1 MEVFMQP
8 VCILGAGSWGTAQ
21 AILLASVGH
30 EVILWGREQD
40 GVPLIKTSRQNQRFL
55 PGVAIPDNVHI
66 TTDIREAVHQAGAV
80 ILAVPA
86 QTVRQVL
93 ENIANLLPAG
103 ALLINTA
110 KGLEI
115 DTGQRMSQ
123 VASAVLGEDILAR
136 YAVISGPSHAEE
148 VARQV
153 PTAVTAAS
161 VNLETAH
168 QVQDLYMAPWFRV
181 YTNPDVAGVELGGAL
196 KNIIA
201 IAAGII
207 HGLGYGDNTQAALI
221 TRGLTEITRLGLAM
235 GGDFR
240 TFSGLSGLGDLVVT
254 CGSRHSRNRRAG
266 EMIGQGMSVQ
276 EALDQ
281 IGMVVEGVYTC
292 RIAYQLAQS
301 LQVDMPITRACYRIL
316 YEKASPGEEVS
327 SLMKRGKKHEIEDIV
342 QPDDVAD
349 KV

>member
-1 MEVFMQP
+1 MQP
-8 VCILGAGSWGTAQ
+8 ISILGAGSWGTAQ
-21 AILLASVGH
+21 AILLASAGH
-30 EVILWGREQD
+30 NVILWGREEG
-40 GVPLIKTSRQNQRFL
+40 GVPQIKTSRQNRRYL
-55 PGVAIPDNVHI
+55 PGVTIPNNVQV
-66 TTDIREAVHQAGAV
+66 TADIREAVHQSKAV
-80 ILAVPA
+80 VLAVPA

-93 ENIANLLPAG
+93 ESIAHLLPAG

-115 DTGQRMSQ
+115 VTGQRMSQ
-123 VASAVLGEDILAR
+123 VACDVLGEEILSR

-148 VARQV
+148 VARQI

-161 VNLETAH
+161 ANLETAH

-266 EMIGQGMSVQ
+266 EMIGQGMAVQ
-276 EALDQ
+276 QALDQ

-292 RIAYQLAQS
+292 QIAYRLSQS

-316 YEKASPGEEVS
+316 YEKVSPGEEVIG
-327 SLMKRGKKHEIEDIV
+327 LMKRGKKHEIEDIV